1 MLVPTLLRFVTVVSV
16 LAALVA
22 GAIFALATF
31 VEPNTREMSITLPKD
46 RFESR

>member
-1 MLVPTLLRFVTVVSV
+1 MFLPTLFRFVTMVAV

-31 VEPNTREMSITLPKD
+31 VGPNTREMSITLPKD